1 MTSVPPSLATSDES
15 ETPLDLNTAFK
26 HPAGLRTAKYLVKTL
41 YAQMSDQPADLAVA
55 QNTFYSVSPS
65 LLGSTSPEV
74 ASLLNDIL
82 AFSETE
88 SSAPGQREVG
98 MSGSLHTNGR
108 VQQGKAT
115 LPHYHLIQQYFKS

>member
-1 MTSVPPSLATSDES
+1 MTSVSPSLATSDES

-41 YAQMSDQPADLAVA
+41 YAQMSGQPADPAVA

-115 LPHYHLIQQYFKS
+115 LPLYYLIPRQ